1 MNTVIVRYSE
11 IGSKSGNVR
20 SKMQQALR
28 QRIHNRLEYED
39 FEFNKAK
46 VVQGRIIVEDSEKG
60 VAETVA
66 DIPGVASASPCLKAD
81 SNLEDIKKIAEKLEI
96 GETFGIDTNRSG
108 EHEFNS
114 QDVNIELGSYIEDLT
129 GSSVDLDNPDTWV
142 GIDVRDETTY
152 IFTETFDGVGGLPV
166 GVESSLAAL
175 ISGGI
180 DSPVSAFEV
189 MRRGSSIVPI
199 YFYNKP
205 LAAEDHLMRFEAAV
219 KELKKYHPSK
229 DWYYYRIDMEEV
241 NNKLMNDIDRGRM
254 ILHRALM
261 FRVAEKLAEEE
272 NLKGLVT
279 GEAMGQKSSQTPAN
293 LKVTSSEVDIPVHRP
308 LLTQDKKD
316 IISSSK
322 ELGTFELAKIDSAC
336 RSISPSSPATDLKK
350 RHFEVLKDEVEFS
363 DLVDKAVSK
372 AEKLR
377 I

>member
-1 MNTVIVRYSE
+1 MNTVIVRCSE

-28 QRIHNRLEYED
+28 QRVHNRLEYEGFD
-39 FEFNKAK
+39 FDK
-46 VVQGRIIVEDSEKG
+46 VKTSRGRIIVENIDEEA
-60 VAETVA
+60 AESVA
-66 DIPGVASASPCLKAD
+66 DIPGIASASPCLKTD
-81 SNLEDIKKIAEKLEI
+81 SDLESIKEASEDLEI
-96 GETFGIDTNRSG
+96 GDTFGIEANRSG
-108 EHEFNS
+108 EHDFDS
-114 QDVNIELGSYIEDLT
+114 QDVNVEIGSYIENLT
-129 GSSVDLDNPDTWV
+129 GASVDLDNPDTWV
-142 GIDVRDETTY
+142 GIDVRKDTTY
-152 IFTETFDGVGGLPV
+152 LFTETFDGVSGLPV

-175 ISGGI
+175 VSGGI

-205 LAAEDHLMRFEAAV
+205 LAAEDHVMRFEAAV

-241 NNKLMNDIDRGRM
+241 NRELMDDVDRGRM

-261 FRVAEKLAEEE
+261 FKVAEEIAEDE

-293 LKVTSSEVDIPVHRP
+293 LRITSSEIDMPVHRP
-308 LLTQDKKD
+308 LLTEDKND
-316 IISSSK
+316 IIERAK
-322 ELGTFELAKIDSAC
+322 DLGTFELAEIDSAC
-336 RSISPSSPATDLKK
+336 RSISPDSPATDLKK
-350 RHFEVLKDEVEFS
+350 RHFEELKKEVDFAA
-363 DLVDKAVSK
+363 LVDKAVST
-372 AEKLR
+372 AEKVR

>member
-1 MNTVIVRYSE
+1 MNTVIVRCSE

-28 QRIHNRLEYED
+28 QRVHNRLEYEGFD
-39 FEFNKAK
+39 FDK
-46 VVQGRIIVEDSEKG
+46 VKTSRGRIIVENIDEEA
-60 VAETVA
+60 AESVA
-66 DIPGVASASPCLKAD
+66 DIPGIASASPCVKTD
-81 SNLEDIKKIAEKLEI
+81 SDLESIKEASEDLEI
-96 GETFGIDTNRSG
+96 GDTFGIEANRSG
-108 EHEFNS
+108 EHDFDS
-114 QDVNIELGSYIEDLT
+114 QDVNVEIGSYIEDLT
-129 GSSVDLDNPDTWV
+129 GASVDLDNPDTWV
-142 GIDVRDETTY
+142 GIDVRKDTTY
-152 IFTETFDGVGGLPV
+152 LFTETFDGVSGLPV

-205 LAAEDHLMRFEAAV
+205 LAAEDHVMRFEAAV

-229 DWYYYRIDMEEV
+229 DWHYYRIDMEEV
-241 NNKLMNDIDRGRM
+241 NRDLMDDVDRGRM

-261 FRVAEKLAEEE
+261 FKVAEEIAEDE

-293 LKVTSSEVDIPVHRP
+293 LRITSSEIDMPVHRP
-308 LLTQDKKD
+308 LLTEDKND
-316 IISSSK
+316 IIERAK
-322 ELGTFELAKIDSAC
+322 DLGTFELAEIDSAC
-336 RSISPSSPATDLKK
+336 RSISPDSPATDLKK
-350 RHFEVLKDEVEFS
+350 RHFEELKKEVDFAA
-363 DLVDKAVSK
+363 LVDKAVST
-372 AEKLR
+372 AEKVR